1 MKCIVCDNNN
11 PHEAVYCGG
20 CGQPL
25 GTKGDVLPSNH
36 SSTEPYQLR
45 PLEFSS
51 LLVKSATIYRNNF
64 VYFITLSLIP
74 QLPGI
79 LLSFGNVQD
88 FRIILPILLLFS
100 PLYILSSAASVMGIS
115 QYYLVGQMDIG
126 YCFKR
131 AWYKILSLYIAFMV
145 FGLVLI
151 GAGFL
156 TIILIG
162 LPLLLYLFTVWFF
175 FVECI
180 MLDRKGPLDSLW
192 QSRDLVSGS
201 FWRVFG
207 IGLGFTSIIV
217 LASVFAQVLVSTLM
231 PNSHFVAII
240 FLSIVSIVI
249 LPIGW
254 IGRTLVYYDLRVRK
268 EGYAIDDLADSF
280 HG

>member
-11 PHEAVYCGG
+11 PHEAAYCSG

-25 GTKGDVLPSNH
+25 GTKGDVLPSNQ

-79 LLSFGNVQD
+79 LLSFGNFQD
-88 FRIILPILLLFS
+88 FQIILPILLLFS

-115 QYYLVGQMDIG
+115 QYYLVGKMDIG

-254 IGRTLVYYDLRVRK
+254 NGRTLVYYDLRVRK
-268 EGYAIDDLADSF
+268 EGYEIEDLADSF

>member
-1 MKCIVCDNNN
+1 MKCTVCDNNN
-11 PHEAVYCGG
+11 PQEAVYCGA

-25 GTKGDVLPSNH
+25 GTKGDLLTQNH
-36 SSTEPYQLR
+36 SSTEPDPLR

-51 LLVKSATIYRNNF
+51 FLVESARIYRNNF
-64 VYFITLSLIP
+64 VYFIAISLIP

-79 LLSFGNVQD
+79 LMSFGNIQD
-88 FRIILPILLLFS
+88 LRIILPILLLFS
-100 PLYILSSAASVMGIS
+100 PLYVLSSAASVMGIS
-115 QYYLVGQMDIG
+115 QYYLAGQIDIG
-126 YCFKR
+126 YCFRR
-131 AWYKILSLYIAFMV
+131 AWYKILSLYIAFLV

-201 FWRVFG
+201 FWRIFG
-207 IGLGFTSIIV
+207 IGLGFTAIII
-217 LASVFAQVLVSTLM
+217 LASVFAQILVSTLI
-231 PNSHFVAII
+231 PNSHFLAII
-240 FLSIVSIVI
+240 FLSVVSIVI

-254 IGRTLVYYDLRVRK
+254 IGRTLVYYDLRLRK
-268 EGYAIDDLADSF
+268 EAYTIDDLTDAFYS
-280 HG
+280 